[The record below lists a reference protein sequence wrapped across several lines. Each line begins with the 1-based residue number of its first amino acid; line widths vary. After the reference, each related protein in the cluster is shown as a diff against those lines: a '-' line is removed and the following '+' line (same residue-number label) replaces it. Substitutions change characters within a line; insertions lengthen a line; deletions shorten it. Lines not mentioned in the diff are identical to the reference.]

1 MTGFLP
7 ASGFPF
13 RFSVP
18 RRLHVFT
25 VGLCGLNI
33 EIDNR
38 YGYVE
43 SLCRNYIGTD
53 GGAAAFRV
61 RVSGRTSAA
70 TGRNA
75 TAG

>member
-1 MTGFLP
+1 M
-7 ASGFPF
+7 
-13 RFSVP
+13 
-18 RRLHVFT
+18 FT
-25 VGLCGLNI
+25 VRLCGLNI